1 LLVEGIVKAFFLLI
15 PLLAAAAPQKDEWFM
30 AGKEGSCFPLSML
43 AKMGDDLK
51 DVQSPY
57 QLVEKMRAAGEKAD
71 LKEHKAGTRPAV
83 EVQVPSRN
91 LHVMFVK
98 AAQCG
103 KIDSSGGEKAPKAKA
118 R

>member
-1 LLVEGIVKAFFLLI
+1 MKAFFLLV
-15 PLLAAAAPQKDEWFM
+15 PLLAAAAPQSGEWFL
-30 AGKEGSCFPLSML
+30 AGKEGSCLPLSVL
-43 AKMGDDLK
+43 AKRGDDLK

-57 QLVEKMRAAGEKAD
+57 QLVEKMRAAGEKAE

-91 LHVMFVK
+91 LHLMFVN

-103 KIDSSGGEKAPKAKA
+103 KGDSSGGEKTPKAKTP
-118 R
+118 

>member
-1 LLVEGIVKAFFLLI
+1 MKAFFLLV
-15 PLLAAAAPQKDEWFM
+15 PLLAAAAPQSGEWFL
-30 AGKEGSCFPLSML
+30 AGKEGSCVPLSVL

-57 QLVEKMRAAGEKAD
+57 QLVEKIRAAGQKAD
-71 LKEHKAGTRPAV
+71 LKAYNAGTRPAV
-83 EVQVPSRN
+83 EVRVPSRN
-91 LHVMFVK
+91 LHVMFVN

-103 KIDSSGGEKAPKAKA
+103 KNDSTGTENAPKTKA